1 MSEREIL
8 AKLIEKVP
16 AYKMPYVIGY
26 IQGLL
31 ADEAL
36 DDLFCRKLGED
47 TEPEPDDDELI
58 PEAEVMRIC
67 GVKPDEV

>member
-1 MSEREIL
+1 
-8 AKLIEKVP
+8 
-16 AYKMPYVIGY
+16 MPYVIGY
-26 IQGLL
+26 IQGLP